1 MKKIRYK
8 YPRTPHLPWSP
19 GATKDDRI
27 LPNINHFINK
37 EVVITE
43 KMDGENTS
51 LYKDGLHA
59 RSIDSAYHPSRDWLK
74 NFHSQISYLLND
86 YRICGEY
93 MYAKHSIFYNNLT
106 SYFYGFSV
114 WKEDL
119 CLDWEFTTKF
129 FSNLNIP
136 VPQILYDGI
145 YSKDIRINLDE
156 EKQEGYVIRL
166 KDSFLIKDFNISVAK
181 YVRPHHIQTDNH
193 WMHSSIIKNL
203 LASS

>member
-59 RSIDSAYHPSRDWLK
+59 RSIDSVYHPSRDWLK

-93 MYAKHSIFYNNLT
+93 MYAKHSIFYNNLI

-119 CLDWEFTTKF
+119 CLDWKFTTEF

-136 VPQILYDGI
+136 IPQILYEGI
-145 YSKDIRINLDE
+145 YSKDIRINLDK
-156 EKQEGYVIRL
+156 EKQEGYVVRL

-181 YVRPHHIQTDNH
+181 YVRSHHVQTDNH
-193 WMHSSIIKNL
+193 WMHGSIIKNL